1 MDKYRSKGQITAGIV
16 ILFPMKLN
24 EFPCL
29 NVAVGK
35 IVFLYISV
43 HFIIFSVKSELVLPF
58 KTNCQGNFQPIKIRH
73 FYFVMASCISDI

>member
-1 MDKYRSKGQITAGIV
+1 
-16 ILFPMKLN
+16 MKLN

-43 HFIIFSVKSELVLPF
+43 HFIIFSVKSELVLTF
-58 KTNCQGNFQPIKIRH
+58 KTNHQDNFQWIKIRY
-73 FYFVMASCISDI
+73 FYFVMASCYSNS